1 MNVCKFCGS
10 EFENGSGSFCSRSCQ
25 GKWCANNCKKSSGY
39 RSEFGRWKCT
49 VCGFI
54 AESRAKLFK
63 HTKSHRL
70 NPDEKCAWNKGLTKD
85 TDVRLKKSGDSYSKK
100 VKSGLIIP
108 SQLGKSLS
116 DEHRKKVS
124 EGMKRAHAE
133 GRAHNIGTCRWN
145 NEPSYPEQFFMKVI
159 ENEFDDKDYERE
171 YPFVRFALDFAWV
184 HKKKVIEIDGDQH
197 ERFEE
202 YKLRDKEKDKL
213 LIENG
218 WQVLRIKWK
227 DVMKDSKYWINTAKE
242 FIDK

>member
-1 MNVCKFCGS
+1 MKVCKFCGS
-10 EFENGSGSFCSRSCQ
+10 EFEKGSGSFCSRSCQ
-25 GKWCANNCKKSSGY
+25 GKWCATNSNKPTGY

-54 AESRAKLFK
+54 AESRKKLFE
-63 HTKSHRL
+63 HTKTHRL
-70 NPDEKCAWNKGLTKD
+70 NPDEKCAWNKGLTKE
-85 TDVRLKKSGDSYSKK
+85 TDIRIKKAGERYSQK

-108 SQLGKSLS
+108 PYTGKSLS
-116 DEHRKKVS
+116 DEHRKHVS

-133 GRAHNIGTCRWN
+133 GRAHNIGTCRLN

-159 ENEFDDKDYERE
+159 ENEFDDKDYDRE
-171 YPFVRFALDFAWV
+171 YPFIRFALDFAWV

-213 LIENG
+213 LVENG

-227 DVMKDSKYWINTAKE
+227 DMMKDSKYWIKTAKD
-242 FIDK
+242 FIDR

>member
-1 MNVCKFCGS
+1 MKVCKFCGIS
-10 EFENGSGSFCSRSCQ
+10 YDIGHGSFCSRSCQ
-25 GKWCANNCKKSSGY
+25 GKWSANNCKKSPEY
-39 RSEFGRWKCT
+39 RSEFGRWKCN

-85 TDVRLKKSGDSYSKK
+85 TDVRLKKSGESYSKK
-100 VKSGLIIP
+100 VKDGVIKP
-108 SQLGKSLS
+108 SFLGKHFTKEQKQKISN
-116 DEHRKKVS
+116 
-124 EGMKRAHAE
+124 GMKKAHAE
-133 GRAHNIGTCRWN
+133 GRAQNIGTCRWN

-171 YPFVRFALDFAWV
+171 YPFIRFALDFAWV

-202 YKLRDKEKDKL
+202 YKLRDTEKDRL

-227 DVMKDSKYWINTAKE
+227 DMMNDTKHWIKIAKD
-242 FIDK
+242 FIDM

>member
-1 MNVCKFCGS
+1 MKVCKFCGS

-25 GKWCANNCKKSSGY
+25 GKWSVANSNKHTGY

-70 NPDEKCAWNKGLTKD
+70 NPDEKCVWNKGLTKD
-85 TDVRLKKSGDSYSKK
+85 TDIRLKKFGESFSKK
-100 VKSGLIIP
+100 VKDGLIIP
-108 SQLGKSLS
+108 SFLGKHFTKEQKQKISN
-116 DEHRKKVS
+116 
-124 EGMKRAHAE
+124 GMKKAHAE

-145 NEPSYPEQFFMKVI
+145 NKPSYPEQFFMKVI

-171 YPFVRFALDFAWV
+171 YPFIRFALDFAWV

-202 YKLRDKEKDKL
+202 YKLRDKEKDRL

-227 DVMKDSKYWINTAKE
+227 DMMKDSKYWIKIAKE
-242 FIDK
+242 FIDI

>member
-1 MNVCKFCGS
+1 MKVCKFCGS
-10 EFENGSGSFCSRSCQ
+10 EFENGSGSFCSHSCQ
-25 GKWCANNCKKSSGY
+25 GKWSANNCKKSSGY
-39 RSEFGRWKCT
+39 KSEFGRWKCT

-85 TDVRLKKSGDSYSKK
+85 TDVRLKKSGESYSKK
-100 VKSGLIIP
+100 VKDGVIKP
-108 SQLGKSLS
+108 SFLGKHFTKEQKQKISN
-116 DEHRKKVS
+116 
-124 EGMKRAHAE
+124 GMKKAHAE

-171 YPFVRFALDFAWV
+171 YPFIRFALDFAWV

-202 YKLRDKEKDKL
+202 YKLRDKEKDRL

-227 DVMKDSKYWINTAKE
+227 DMMKDSKYWINTAKE

>member
-1 MNVCKFCGS
+1 MKICKFCGS

-49 VCGFI
+49 LCGFI
-54 AESRAKLFK
+54 AESRKKLFE
-63 HTKSHRL
+63 HTKTHRL
-70 NPDEKCAWNKGLTKD
+70 NPDEPWNKGLTKD
-85 TDVRLKKSGDSYSKK
+85 TDQRIKKSAETYKQR
-100 VKSGLIIP
+100 VKEGLIIP
-108 SQLGKSLS
+108 SQLGKPLS

-159 ENEFDDKDYERE
+159 ENEFNDKDYKRE
-171 YPFVRFALDFAWV
+171 YPFIRFALDFAWV
-184 HKKKVIEIDGDQH
+184 KKKKVIEIDGDQH
-197 ERFEE
+197 ERFKE
-202 YKLRDKEKDKL
+202 YKLRDKEKDRL

-227 DVMKDSKYWINTAKE
+227 DMMKDSKYWIKIAND
-242 FIDK
+242 FIDRD